1 MRRCDVKFTYYVD
14 STKTKIEKLEN
25 KNSIYTSQNIYP
37 LQYIINQDYKTSY
50 HNRFHNLNSQEKES
64 EFITLCYEP
73 ANLVLKEYNLFLF
86 CVVLANLY
94 QVVTHALLSLYKIE
108 KIC

>member
-37 LQYIINQDYKTSY
+37 LHYIINQDYKTSY
-50 HNRFHNLNSQEKES
+50 HNRFHNLNSQEEEKKK
-64 EFITLCYEP
+64 
-73 ANLVLKEYNLFLF
+73 VHK
-86 CVVLANLY
+86 
-94 QVVTHALLSLYKIE
+94 HAKSQ
-108 KIC
+108 